1 MSSSHKKPAAKA
13 LRGGG
18 PPRGINAVLSPD
30 GRGMRVLMAAACS
43 KADGMTGTPAGL
55 QAQAHVLKE
64 KFYYSAGSCRSLP
77 ASLRLALC
85 EWHQSRHYLYTVT
98 CGDPDAEQSKY
109 LFVPHTRM
117 RDLLERIISKPI
129 LQAIVIGTA
138 AAEPD
143 VEPLWRCPEHGLVF
157 GDEDACICY
166 NLHFYG
172 VLVKD

>member
-43 KADGMTGTPAGL
+43 ESDDDTPAGR

-64 KFYYSAGSCRSLP
+64 KFYYSVGSCRSLP
-77 ASLRLALC
+77 ASLWLALC
-85 EWHQSRHYLYTVT
+85 EWHQSRHHLYTVT

-109 LFVPHTRM
+109 LFVPHTQ
-117 RDLLERIISKPI
+117 E
-129 LQAIVIGTA
+129 
-138 AAEPD
+138 
-143 VEPLWRCPEHGLVF
+143 
-157 GDEDACICY
+157 
-166 NLHFYG
+166 
-172 VLVKD
+172 